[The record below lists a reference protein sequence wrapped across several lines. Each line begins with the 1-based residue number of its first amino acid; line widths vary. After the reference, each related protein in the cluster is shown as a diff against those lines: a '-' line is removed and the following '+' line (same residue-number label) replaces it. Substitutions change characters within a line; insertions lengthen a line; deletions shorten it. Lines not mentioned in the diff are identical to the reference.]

1 MFKMGESS
9 GSHILAEKI
18 RVLLDAFHAAEK
30 NGECPDNH
38 IILQIMRD
46 VIAPHLCAA
55 DKQN

>member
-1 MFKMGESS
+1 MGESS